1 MKRVG
6 DRLGKY
12 QLERALGEGGAGAV
26 FLARD
31 LQLGRPVALKLLHEH
46 FAQDEGMAARFKVEA
61 EAMARMNHPNV
72 ATVHD
77 LVSDGGDWAIVMEL
91 VENGESLATLLQRE
105 GRLDPLRVMRLGADA
120 AAGLAHAH
128 GKGIIHRD
136 VKPAN
141 LLVTRD
147 GQTERVKVTDFGIA
161 RLVGAHARTQ
171 RNVTL
176 GTLYYLSPEQAQSS
190 HVDARADLYS
200 LGVSLY
206 ECVVGHVP
214 FRYPSAPQLLHA
226 HVHETPAAPSS
237 LGIALPPAFE
247 ALLGQLLSKNPD
259 ERPASADHLSR
270 SLSDAL
276 RALQAPHYATPSFS
290 SPPLPVTREVASL
303 AHEIQAPRADR
314 ALLDRETRQ
323 GLWISAGVILFAACL
338 CVGGIVLSCLVTH

>member
-1 MKRVG
+1 M
-6 DRLGKY
+6 
-12 QLERALGEGGAGAV
+12 
-26 FLARD
+26 
-31 LQLGRPVALKLLHEH
+31 
-46 FAQDEGMAARFKVEA
+46 
-61 EAMARMNHPNV
+61 
-72 ATVHD
+72 
-77 LVSDGGDWAIVMEL
+77 
-91 VENGESLATLLQRE
+91 
-105 GRLDPLRVMRLGADA
+105 
-120 AAGLAHAH
+120 
-128 GKGIIHRD
+128 
-136 VKPAN
+136 KPAN